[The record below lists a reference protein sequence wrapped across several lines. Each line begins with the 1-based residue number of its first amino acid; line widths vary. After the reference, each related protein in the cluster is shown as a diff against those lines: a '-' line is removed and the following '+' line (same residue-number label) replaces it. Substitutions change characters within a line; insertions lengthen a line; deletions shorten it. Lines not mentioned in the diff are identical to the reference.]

1 MTVTVDHV
9 GIAVENLTGGL
20 PFWSEVLDLRVAG
33 IETVDSEG
41 VKVAFLPAG
50 DARIELLEPTREDSP
65 VARFLARRGAGIHHV
80 TFRVPRIEPVLER
93 LSARGAPMLDRA
105 PRPGA
110 EGTRIAFLHPRAT
123 GGVLV
128 ELVERPATPAKARAG
143 LGAGDPLLV
152 YLREPQ
158 EKMWGVLR
166 ERDASGVTIEGMDL
180 ASVDAWT
187 KQVER
192 GEEGIVPSVLF
203 FPMARVERI
212 LLDRGTPGL
221 PSLSETFRARTGR
234 HVQDVLGV

>member
-1 MTVTVDHV
+1 
-9 GIAVENLTGGL
+9 
-20 PFWSEVLDLRVAG
+20 
-33 IETVDSEG
+33 
-41 VKVAFLPAG
+41 
-50 DARIELLEPTREDSP
+50 
-65 VARFLARRGAGIHHV
+65 V
-80 TFRVPRIEPVLER
+80 TFRVARIEPVLQD
-93 LSARGAPMLDRA
+93 LAARGVPMLDRA

-110 EGTRIAFLHPRAT
+110 EGSRVAFLHPKAT

-128 ELVERPATPAKARAG
+128 ELVERAAPAGPPQRG
-143 LGAGDPLLV
+143 LAPGDPLLV
-152 YLREPQ
+152 YLRDPQ

-192 GEEGIVPSVLF
+192 AEDGIVPSVLF

-221 PSLSETFRARTGR
+221 PSLSETFLARTGR
-234 HVQDVLGV
+234 RVQDVLGA

>member
-9 GIAVENLTGGL
+9 GIAVDNLTSAL

-33 IETVDSEG
+33 IETVDTEG

-50 DARIELLEPTREDSP
+50 DARVELLEATRDDSP
-65 VARFLARRGAGIHHV
+65 VARFLARRGGGIHHL
-80 TFRVPRIEPVLER
+80 TFRVERIEPILAR
-93 LSARGAPMLDRA
+93 LASRGAPMLDRA

-110 EGTRIAFLHPRAT
+110 EGSRVAFLHPRAA

-128 ELVERPATPAKARAG
+128 ELVERAMPKAEAARGLTP
-143 LGAGDPLLV
+143 GDPLLV
-152 YLREPQ
+152 YLRDPH

-166 ERDASGVTIEGMDL
+166 ERDAAGVTIEGMDL

-187 KQVER
+187 KQIER
-192 GEEGIVPSVLF
+192 AEDGIVPSVLF
-203 FPMARVERI
+203 FPMARVERL

-221 PSLSETFRARTGR
+221 PSLSETFLARTGR
-234 HVQDVLGV
+234 RVQDVLGA

>member
-9 GIAVENLTGGL
+9 GIAVESLKDRL

-50 DARIELLEPTREDSP
+50 DARVELLEPTRPDSP
-65 VARFLARRGAGIHHV
+65 VARFLAKRGEGIHHL
-80 TFRVPRIEPVLER
+80 TFGVAAIGPVLER
-93 LSARGAPMLDRA
+93 LAARGAPMLDRA

-110 EGTRIAFLHPRAT
+110 EGSRVAFLHPKAT

-128 ELVERPATPAKARAG
+128 ELVERPRPGPSSRGG
-143 LGAGDPLLV
+143 LVPGEPLLV

-166 ERDASGVTIEGMDL
+166 ERDGSGVTIEGMDL

-192 GEEGIVPSVLF
+192 GEDGIVPSVLF
-203 FPMARVERI
+203 FPMGRVERI

-221 PSLSETFRARTGR
+221 PSLSETFLTRTGR
-234 HVQDVLGV
+234 RVQDVLGA

>member
-1 MTVTVDHV
+1 
-9 GIAVENLTGGL
+9 
-20 PFWSEVLDLRVAG
+20 
-33 IETVDSEG
+33 
-41 VKVAFLPAG
+41 
-50 DARIELLEPTREDSP
+50 
-65 VARFLARRGAGIHHV
+65 
-80 TFRVPRIEPVLER
+80 VLER

>member
-9 GIAVENLTGGL
+9 GIAVENLTSRL

-50 DARIELLEPTREDSP
+50 EARIELLEPTRPDSP
-65 VARFLARRGAGIHHV
+65 VARFLAKRGEGIHHV
-80 TFRVPRIEPVLER
+80 TFGVAAIGPVLER
-93 LSARGAPMLDRA
+93 LAARGAAMLDRA

-110 EGTRIAFLHPRAT
+110 EGSRVAFLHPKAT

-128 ELVERPATPAKARAG
+128 ELVERPRPAPSPRRG
-143 LGAGDPLLV
+143 LAPGEPLLV

-166 ERDASGVTIEGMDL
+166 ERDGSGVTIEGMDL

-187 KQVER
+187 KQIER
-192 GEEGIVPSVLF
+192 GEDGIVPSVLF
-203 FPMARVERI
+203 FPMGRVERI

-221 PSLSETFRARTGR
+221 PSLSETFLARTGR
-234 HVQDVLGV
+234 RVQDVLGA